1 MENTSAI
8 LFTTVD
14 PSVFFQKGALGEF
27 VALSHKATPIDADY
41 ILIEDSADSNRKKY
55 VTRAELFISPITS
68 DLLLSTGVIKG
79 SGTAP
84 QLSIQDS
91 SSHIMGLFEYGT
103 STGIPSTFSTINSST
118 NFISGRVFNAIWN
131 DIAEQVPSDGTLKP
145 GDLAFVDIMHHS
157 FRVTA
162 WQGVAD
168 AFVGVVSKNPGFI
181 VGVNKKYKHPVF
193 VGMKGQLD
201 VNVQDTKK
209 FHVGRRLY
217 FTRDGILKDSIEMFQ
232 HEIEYSKLIGVI
244 IEKHEHHLKIF
255 V

>member
-8 LFTTVD
+8 LLTGLD
-14 PSVFFQKGALGEF
+14 PSLFFQKGALGEF
-27 VALSHKATPIDADY
+27 PALSHKTTPIDADY
-41 ILIEDSADSNRKKY
+41 LLIEDSADSNSKKY
-55 VTRAELFISPITS
+55 VTRADLFKSTITS
-68 DLLLSTGVIKG
+68 DLSLSTGVIKG

-91 SSHIMGLFEYGT
+91 SAHVMGLFEYGT
-103 STGIPSTFSTINSST
+103 STGIPATFSGINASS
-118 NFISGRVFNAIWN
+118 NFISGRVFNAVWN
-131 DIAEQVPSDGTLKP
+131 DIAEQVPSDGSLKP
-145 GDLAFVDIMHHS
+145 GDLAFADIMHHS
-157 FRVTA
+157 FRVTK

-168 AFVGVVSKNPGFI
+168 AFIGVVSKNPGFI

-201 VNVQDTKK
+201 VNVKDTSK

-217 FTRDGILKDSIEMFQ
+217 FTRDGVLKDSMEMFQ
-232 HEIEYSKLIGVI
+232 QEIEYSKLIGVI
-244 IEKHEHHLKIF
+244 VEKHEHYLKIF